1 MVSDLT
7 LKNHDEPNIA
17 HSTKKTQST
26 PASIHISRSLSSM
39 QCDKM
44 NKIVQKYWQHC

>member
-1 MVSDLT
+1 MYQYYTISYWNWDLRMVSDLT

-39 QCDKM
+39 
-44 NKIVQKYWQHC
+44 